1 MFHGVGLYIFD
12 RLITS
17 LSCHTSVYVMHL
29 SKKDL
34 RSWLKGS
41 LSWSKSECETVRP
54 CIWCTSCLTTVSHLS
69 QESLMLWLEA
79 NVSAYHQRIMI
90 QNLLEHCWTE
100 GLSFWK
106 AIRPQVFSCVFWL
119 LELPVALLTLP
130 LAILA
135 RMSTVWNIREVA
147 GLHTKAI
154 ENASPWKSAGCK
166 CRNEVQQCECK
177 RVNFLQLF
185 RNVYFWDD
193 FYELWSHIGHIGHAF
208 ITMPLSPPCTFSADT
223 GEPIDFNRL
232 SSGGSR
238 PARPRP
244 PTDLWWHTTLNGTDQ
259 YRVLVSMFTDFHSS
273 ICHRFSQF

>member
-106 AIRPQVFSCVFWL
+106 AIRPQVFSCVFFAQ
-119 LELPVALLTLP
+119 LPCDTLCFLTALKRHWVHHVITCKHNGNVIGAYRKLSVESCTYFDLFYWK
-130 LAILA
+130 LA
-135 RMSTVWNIREVA
+135 RPQKDRKGVPT
-147 GLHTKAI
+147 HTEAI
-154 ENASPWKSAGCK
+154 AWSSPS
-166 CRNEVQQCECK
+166 
-177 RVNFLQLF
+177 
-185 RNVYFWDD
+185 
-193 FYELWSHIGHIGHAF
+193 
-208 ITMPLSPPCTFSADT
+208 
-223 GEPIDFNRL
+223 
-232 SSGGSR
+232 
-238 PARPRP
+238 
-244 PTDLWWHTTLNGTDQ
+244 
-259 YRVLVSMFTDFHSS
+259 
-273 ICHRFSQF
+273 

>member
-1 MFHGVGLYIFD
+1 MLQ
-12 RLITS
+12 
-17 LSCHTSVYVMHL
+17 LSCL
-29 SKKDL
+29 SFRFFHVFSDFWNCRL
-34 RSWLKGS
+34 RSWLCP
-41 LSWSKSECETVRP
+41 LPSWHGWAQYETFAKLQGFTQRLLKMP
-54 CIWCTSCLTTVSHLS
+54 AHGNP
-69 QESLMLWLEA
+69 QGA
-79 NVSAYHQRIMI
+79 NVAMK
-90 QNLLEHCWTE
+90 
-100 GLSFWK
+100 F
-106 AIRPQVFSCVFWL
+106 
-119 LELPVALLTLP
+119 
-130 LAILA
+130 
-135 RMSTVWNIREVA
+135 NI
-147 GLHTKAI
+147 
-154 ENASPWKSAGCK
+154 
-166 CRNEVQQCECK
+166 VQQCECK

-259 YRVLVSMFTDFHSS
+259 YRVLVSMFTGFHSS